1 MAGYFLNNPRNPWI
15 FFLKDTDSPLIACRI
30 LIVEDVPEYGS
41 LSMDSQPY
49 LEANVPNFYPGLN
62 SNNWRGRMS
71 KFQAKPDHVVGE
83 ARKVH
88 HYIQI

>member
-15 FFLKDTDSPLIACRI
+15 FFLKDADFLLDCI

-41 LSMDSQPY
+41 LSTDSQPY
-49 LEANVPNFYPGLN
+49 LEANVPKFYPGHN

-71 KFQAKPDHVVGE
+71 KFQAKPDHVVGP

-88 HYIQI
+88 HHFQI